1 MSGGQRV
8 YLTCLKTINGSVEV
22 KSSLDRPWDEF
33 QNAHADKAIR
43 FIDPT
48 EVLQDIEALQ
58 FHPFCEN
65 TAGSGVIWIGYIG

>member
-1 MSGGQRV
+1 MSRGQRV

-43 FIDPT
+43 FIGLA
-48 EVLQDIEALQ
+48 EVVYNRELLQ
-58 FHPFCEN
+58 FHPFCKN
-65 TAGSGVIWIGYIG
+65 IAGLGVIWIGYIG